1 MLGVRYPG
9 EMSEREV
16 FEEIAALLARGYLR
30 LKRRS
35 PAEAGALR
43 NAAGTPETAPEIFS
57 EIREDGLDV
66 RGERCP
72 YVSGG

>member
-1 MLGVRYPG
+1 VFGVRDPG
-9 EMSEREV
+9 EMSDREI
-16 FEEIAALLARGYLR
+16 FEEVAALLARGYLR

-35 PAEAGALR
+35 PAEAGALG

-66 RGERCP
+66 RGE
-72 YVSGG
+72 